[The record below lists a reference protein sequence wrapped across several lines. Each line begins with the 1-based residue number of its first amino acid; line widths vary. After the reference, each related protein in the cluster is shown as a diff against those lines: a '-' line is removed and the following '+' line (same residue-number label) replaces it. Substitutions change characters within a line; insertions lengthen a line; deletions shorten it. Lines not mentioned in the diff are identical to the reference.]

1 MEEGSMVQSGNV
13 LGITGAFGYIGKR
26 LLKRLELDTEFQRIV
41 CFDIAPAPP
50 NLPDRFDYRH
60 CDIRDG
66 EKILS
71 QFKDAGLNTVIH
83 LAFIAYPTH
92 DPGFEFDVD
101 VKGTSNVLNACEKTG
116 VRKLV
121 VASSDCAYGFFEGT
135 PDYLMEDTPPKATPG
150 FPYAENKAEIEK
162 LIAKFADAKPS
173 CQVVVLRPCIVMG
186 PTCKSTTAKSMKDPV
201 IIGVKGYDPIM
212 QFVHED
218 DAAEAFY
225 QAAVQNV
232 SGIFN
237 LAADR
242 GLRYS
247 ELAKFLNKPFV
258 SLPPWLIYN
267 LVEILYR
274 LRIVPF
280 GRAQIDYIRYPLS
293 MDITK
298 IKRELGFEPR
308 FTSTETLRSL
318 IDAT

>member
-1 MEEGSMVQSGNV
+1 MASSENI

-26 LLKRLELDTEFQRIV
+26 LLKRLERDTGFRKIV
-41 CFDIAPAPP
+41 CFDIIPP
-50 NLPDRFDYRH
+50 PFALPERFEYRR

-66 EKILS
+66 EKLLS
-71 QFKDAGLNTVIH
+71 LFVEAGISTVIH

-101 VKGTSNVLNACEKTG
+101 VKGTANVLNACEKTG

-121 VASSDCAYGFFEGT
+121 IASSDCAYGFFEGT
-135 PDYLMEDTPPKATPG
+135 PDYLTEDTPPRTTPG

-162 LIAKFADAKPS
+162 MVAKFAEADPS
-173 CQVVVLRPCIVMG
+173 CRVVVLRPCIVMG
-186 PTCKSTTAKSMKDPV
+186 PTCASTTAKSMKDPV

-218 DAAEAFY
+218 DAAEVFY
-225 QAAVQNV
+225 QAAVREV

-237 LAADR
+237 LAADE

-247 ELAKFLNKPFV
+247 ELARFLNKPFIT
-258 SLPPWLIYN
+258 LPSWLIYN
-267 LVEILYR
+267 LVELLFR

-280 GRAQIDYIRYPLS
+280 GKAQIDYIRYPLS
-293 MDITK
+293 MDIQK
-298 IKRELGFEPR
+298 IKTELGFEPR
-308 FTSTETLRSL
+308 FSTKETLRSFM
-318 IDAT
+318 DAAKQ